1 MPSFLT
7 AGSFERRGAA
17 VFSHALAP
25 SFLSGLAR
33 TAEDDTDCPFGRR
46 YQTPHAGTLYTWQSR
61 RSRLSGQIFT

>member
-17 VFSHALAP
+17 MFSHALAP

-33 TAEDDTDCPFGRR
+33 TAEDDTDCPFGR
-46 YQTPHAGTLYTWQSR
+46 YQTPHAGTLYTGQSR
-61 RSRLSGQIFT
+61 PSRLSGLIFT